1 MAILTFGSASIWADV
16 QETETFSFE
25 LTESGRI
32 SLSNVNGDVQITG
45 GSGDKVEI
53 TAVKSADNDK
63 DLARLEVK
71 IAAEADSIRIETVHG
86 KSDSRWF
93 GDNSGEVTYTLTVPA
108 LVNLDTI
115 STVNGDVAVQGVS
128 GTVNAESVNGELDLQ
143 NLKGDVD
150 LETTNGGI
158 EARFDTLAGTQRVS
172 ADTVN
177 GRITLYLPADASAR
191 LSAETINGGINAE
204 DFDLEVDSGGFV
216 GKDLDGTI
224 GSGEARINLDT
235 VNGGIRVRKQS

>member
-1 MAILTFGSASIWADV
+1 
-16 QETETFSFE
+16 
-25 LTESGRI
+25 
-32 SLSNVNGDVQITG
+32 
-45 GSGDKVEI
+45 
-53 TAVKSADNDK
+53 
-63 DLARLEVK
+63 
-71 IAAEADSIRIETVHG
+71 
-86 KSDSRWF
+86 
-93 GDNSGEVTYTLTVPA
+93 
-108 LVNLDTI
+108 
-115 STVNGDVAVQGVS
+115 
-128 GTVNAESVNGELDLQ
+128 LQ